1 MPATP
6 LSSRH
11 WPVRLLGG
19 LAILAAATGAAGE
32 AFPARPIRIVTS
44 EPGSGTDL
52 VARLVAQGLT
62 DRLGRQ
68 VIVENRGG
76 MLSGDVVMKAAP
88 DGYTLL
94 VSGTSLWL
102 APFLRESAH
111 YNPVRDFT
119 PVTLAAS
126 SPSVLVVHPSVPVES
141 VQELVALAKAKP
153 GQLTIGSSGTA
164 TPAHI
169 AGELFRV
176 AAAIDLL
183 PVFYKGAAGPV
194 IEVIGGQITLAIETI
209 SPILPHVSTGKLKAL
224 GVTSTRRATQLPDV
238 PTIAESGYPGFEV
251 VNWYGVL
258 APAGTPRNVIARLA
272 GDITRT
278 VKSPDIRARLIGAG
292 VEVVDSTPAEYAA
305 FRKSDLAKWATII
318 KQTNLRMD

>member
-11 WPVRLLGG
+11 WPVPLLGG

-153 GQLTIGSSGTA
+153 GELNYSSGSTGAPTHLSAELFKSMAGVDIVRITYKGTGPAINALVAGQVQLMFSTISTATPHLRAGRLKALAVTTPQPTALAPGLPTIAASGLPGYEATALFAMFAPAKTPASLIKLLNLEIAQVLGSAPVRERLFNAGTESIGSSPQELAA
-164 TPAHI
+164 TIKSDMAKWGKLI
-169 AGELFRV
+169 R
-176 AAAIDLL
+176 
-183 PVFYKGAAGPV
+183 AAG
-194 IEVIGGQITLAIETI
+194 LR
-209 SPILPHVSTGKLKAL
+209 GK
-224 GVTSTRRATQLPDV
+224 
-238 PTIAESGYPGFEV
+238 
-251 VNWYGVL
+251 
-258 APAGTPRNVIARLA
+258 
-272 GDITRT
+272 
-278 VKSPDIRARLIGAG
+278 
-292 VEVVDSTPAEYAA
+292 
-305 FRKSDLAKWATII
+305 
-318 KQTNLRMD
+318 

>member
-153 GQLTIGSSGTA
+153 GELNYSSGSTGAPTHLSAELFKSMAGVDIVRITYKGTGPAINALVAGQVQLMFSTISTATPHLRAGRLKALAVTTPQPTALAPGLPTIAASGLPGYEATALFAMFAPAKTPASLIKLLNLEIAQVLGSAPVRERLFNAGTESIGSSPQELAA
-164 TPAHI
+164 TIKSDMAKWGKLI
-169 AGELFRV
+169 R
-176 AAAIDLL
+176 
-183 PVFYKGAAGPV
+183 AAG
-194 IEVIGGQITLAIETI
+194 LR
-209 SPILPHVSTGKLKAL
+209 GK
-224 GVTSTRRATQLPDV
+224 
-238 PTIAESGYPGFEV
+238 
-251 VNWYGVL
+251 
-258 APAGTPRNVIARLA
+258 
-272 GDITRT
+272 
-278 VKSPDIRARLIGAG
+278 
-292 VEVVDSTPAEYAA
+292 
-305 FRKSDLAKWATII
+305 
-318 KQTNLRMD
+318 